1 MSLTFTYILNDAVA
15 LAPNPTARRRRLESG
30 EEDCNDG
37 ATTSRA
43 VRTMALRR
51 GAETETS
58 VARRRARSKEVGC
71 KGKEARYDEKQGD
84 GDVSGKEE
92 GSGGRHEVVERG
104 GAQPCGWLIWLFL

>member
-1 MSLTFTYILNDAVA
+1 MNDAVA

-30 EEDCNDG
+30 EDDCNDG

-51 GAETETS
+51 GAGTETS

-71 KGKEARYDEKQGD
+71 KGKEQGARSNL
-84 GDVSGKEE
+84 SGKEE

-104 GAQPCGWLIWLFL
+104 GAQPFGWLIWIFL

>member
-1 MSLTFTYILNDAVA
+1 MNDAVA

-51 GAETETS
+51 GAGTETS
-58 VARRRARSKEVGC
+58 VARRRARSEEVGC
-71 KGKEARYDEKQGD
+71 KGKEARYDEEQGARRPQWQ
-84 GDVSGKEE
+84 
-92 GSGGRHEVVERG
+92 GGGLRR
-104 GAQPCGWLIWLFL
+104 QT

>member
-1 MSLTFTYILNDAVA
+1 
-15 LAPNPTARRRRLESG
+15 
-30 EEDCNDG
+30 
-37 ATTSRA
+37 
-43 VRTMALRR
+43 MALRR
-51 GAETETS
+51 REPSGRWRYDEEQGRKETS

-104 GAQPCGWLIWLFL
+104 GAQPCGWLKCFLCSFCSSWGP